1 MADNNPA
8 SDPAEPTAIPRRT
21 VAAAGIVALAAAAT
35 ACTQYGNPATQPTG
49 GAGTGPTAAGG
60 GGTAIGKT
68 SDVPV
73 GGGAIFKNEQVVVTQ
88 PAAGTFKGFSA
99 VCTHQG
105 CIVATVANG
114 TINCNCHGSKF
125 NIADGSVAGGPAGT
139 PLPERSV
146 TVTGDQITLS

>member
-1 MADNNPA
+1 MADDNLA
-8 SDPAEPTAIPRRT
+8 VDAAEPTIPRRIVT
-21 VAAAGIVALAAAAT
+21 AAGIAALAGVAA
-35 ACTQYGNPATQPTG
+35 ACTQYGNPATQPTVG
-49 GAGTGPTAAGG
+49 GAGTGSAPAGSA
-60 GGTAIGKT
+60 GTALGKT

-73 GGGAIFKNEQVVVTQ
+73 GGGTIFKNEQVVVTQ

-105 CIVATVANG
+105 CIVATVADG

-125 NIADGSVAGGPAGT
+125 NISDGSVADGPAGT

-146 TVTGDQITLS
+146 TVTDDQITLS